1 MFFNCGAVSILLMGG
16 VVVVVVVVGEKVFM
30 FFGKKEEYTIFLVFI
45 FDRWLLNMIM
55 KGETYFICEKL

>member
-1 MFFNCGAVSILLMGG
+1 MFFNCGAVSILLMGV

>member
-1 MFFNCGAVSILLMGG
+1 MFFNCGAVSILLMVVIVV

-45 FDRWLLNMIM
+45 FDRSLLNMIM
-55 KGETYFICEKL
+55 KG

>member
-1 MFFNCGAVSILLMGG
+1 MFFNCGAVSILLMGV

-45 FDRWLLNMIM
+45 FDRSLLNMIM
-55 KGETYFICEKL
+55 KG

>member
-1 MFFNCGAVSILLMGG
+1 MFFNCGAVSILLM
-16 VVVVVVVVGEKVFM
+16 VVVVGVVVVGEKVFM

>member
-1 MFFNCGAVSILLMGG
+1 MFFNCGAVSILLMG

-55 KGETYFICEKL
+55 KG